1 MPTSGCFLAST
12 ACVSSVTMW
21 LHRIWS
27 YLISRVQLIDLQL
40 IIEYSL
46 SNKHFRCNLEWKS
59 PYVLY
64 MLNSSH
70 QFKCECAFRMQV
82 FLTWYL
88 LSRFSFYCKEDAD
101 IGVHAVNAITRWYGN
116 WNSEAVFLSWE
127 PVTWL
132 HCCIF
137 RTKVY
142 WQFFS
147 QANVW
152 CRKSMQKIFKKKG
165 GGLHILHLFLKTL
178 PKGAQ
183 SFSLWE

>member
-88 LSRFSFYCKEDAD
+88 LSRFSFYCREDAD
-101 IGVHAVNAITRWYGN
+101 IGVHAVNAIKDDMEIEIQKQYFYLESQSRD
-116 WNSEAVFLSWE
+116 SIAVFLE
-127 PVTWL
+127 PRFTDN
-132 HCCIF
+132 
-137 RTKVY
+137 
-142 WQFFS
+142 FFPK
-147 QANVW
+147 QMCDVVNP
-152 CRKSMQKIFKKKG
+152 CKKY
-165 GGLHILHLFLKTL
+165 F
-178 PKGAQ
+178 
-183 SFSLWE
+183 